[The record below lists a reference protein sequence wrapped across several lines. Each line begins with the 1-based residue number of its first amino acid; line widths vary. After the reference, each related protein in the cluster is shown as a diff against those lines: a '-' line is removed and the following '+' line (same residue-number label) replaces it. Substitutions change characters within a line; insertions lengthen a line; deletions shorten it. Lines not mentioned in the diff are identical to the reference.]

1 MGSNGV
7 TANGVSIEWGAIVI
21 LLVEYALSG
30 SNGAT
35 ASGVSIEW
43 EAMVLLLVE

>member
-1 MGSNGV
+1 MGSNGA
-7 TANGVSIEWGAIVI
+7 TASGVGIEWGAMVL

-35 ASGVSIEW
+35 ASGVGIEW
-43 EAMVLLLVE
+43 EQWCYC